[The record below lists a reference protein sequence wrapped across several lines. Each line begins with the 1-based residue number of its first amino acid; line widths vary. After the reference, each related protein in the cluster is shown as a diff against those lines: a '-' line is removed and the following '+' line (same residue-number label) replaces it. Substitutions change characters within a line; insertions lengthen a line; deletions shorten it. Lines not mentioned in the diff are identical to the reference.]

1 MSVSCLREKK
11 AFTYT
16 ELSWLCYIVVR
27 LVLPPRFFFLYLCS
41 LIFTFRKKKEET
53 MKLFFSLFGFCEVFL
68 ACNLYPC
75 YLPFFAIFTQNILR
89 YNWFGNFFFFED
101 SSCFK
106 FSVTHESIPLFFW
119 LMKVEFEISMGNWQI
134 FRHYG
139 KTKNNF
145 EISDV
150 LGAPK
155 WWLQGAERIIRRRH
169 ILRKGCFKILYQN
182 YFHTLNHKKIS
193 EQFPLTVTY
202 YLFSI
207 SQLYMWEKK
216 F

>member
-1 MSVSCLREKK
+1 ML
-11 AFTYT
+11 FTFFCHFYRYFARIFSDIT
-16 ELSWLCYIVVR
+16 D
-27 LVLPPRFFFLYLCS
+27 LVMFFF
-41 LIFTFRKKKEET
+41 
-53 MKLFFSLFGFCEVFL
+53 
-68 ACNLYPC
+68 P
-75 YLPFFAIFTQNILR
+75 
-89 YNWFGNFFFFED
+89 ED
-101 SSCFK
+101 SLCFK
-106 FSVTHESIPLFFW
+106 FGVTNESILSFFW
-119 LMKVEFEISMGNWQI
+119 LMKVEFEISMENWQI

-150 LGAPK
+150 SGAPK
-155 WWLQGAERIIRRRH
+155 WWMQGDERIIIRRH

-207 SQLYMWEKK
+207 SQL
-216 F
+216 